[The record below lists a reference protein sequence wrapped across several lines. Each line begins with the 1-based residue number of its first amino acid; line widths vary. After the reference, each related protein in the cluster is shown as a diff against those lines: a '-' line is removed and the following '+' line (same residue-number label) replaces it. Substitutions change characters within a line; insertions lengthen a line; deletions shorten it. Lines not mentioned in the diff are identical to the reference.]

1 MAEAIT
7 PEGLTKLKAELE
19 ELETVARRQIA
30 ARILTA
36 RSHGDLS
43 ENAEYHAAKEDQA
56 HLETKIAR
64 LTKRLRNASVVE
76 ADASAGVVVF
86 GMTVQVVDEES
97 GREASYTI
105 VGPPGAAPGAE
116 SGAGASYPIVGP
128 TEADLGAGKL
138 SSESPVAQALM
149 GAAPGDFVQL
159 STP

>member
-64 LTKRLRNASVVE
+64 LTERLRNASVVE
-76 ADASAGVVVF
+76 ADSSAGVVVF
-86 GMTVQVVDEES
+86 GSTVTVLDEGTGKTS
-97 GREASYTI
+97 TYT
-105 VGPPGAAPGAE
+105 
-116 SGAGASYPIVGP
+116 IVGP
-128 TEADLGAGKL
+128 TEA
-138 SSESPVAQALM
+138 
-149 GAAPGDFVQL
+149 
-159 STP
+159 